1 MLRPAMPHDDDSED
15 SVRSPITEPTV
26 RALAH
31 GAVGPGR
38 VTTYAALGA
47 AAGSVPI
54 PWVPDLL
61 SRRVRGALTADIAA
75 RHGLSITPEA
85 RDILAEPAGTEGPR
99 GMGAQAMRFFVRRV
113 LGRFGPL
120 AVVPT
125 VRTAIETFVL
135 GHLFARYLDAAR
147 TERAARIDV
156 EEARQVRQ
164 AIDKAVG
171 LALSPEMRSTIEV
184 APRPPEDLRD
194 GLTKMIDG
202 VLMTFASAPEWVLH
216 RLEAAFDEAIARSR

>member
-1 MLRPAMPHDDDSED
+1 MTHPDDSED
-15 SVRSPITEPTV
+15 AVRSPITEPTA

-47 AAGSVPI
+47 VASSVPI

-61 SRRVRGALTADIAA
+61 ARRVRGALTADLAA
-75 RHGLSITPEA
+75 RHGLSVTSEA
-85 RDILAEPAGTEGPR
+85 RDILCEPAGTEGPR

-120 AVVPT
+120 AIFPT
-125 VRTAIETFVL
+125 VRSAIETFVL
-135 GHLFARYLDAAR
+135 GHLFARYLDTAR
-147 TERAARIDV
+147 IERAARIDV
-156 EEARQVRQ
+156 EEARQVRL
-164 AIDKAVG
+164 AIDKALA
-171 LALSPEMRSTIEV
+171 LALSPEMRSSIDV
-184 APRPPEDLRD
+184 APRPPEELRD
-194 GLTKMIDG
+194 GVTQMIDG
-202 VLMTFASAPEWVLH
+202 LLMTFASAPEWVLK